1 MTDEKDKMILKKY
14 SIENIKLLPE
24 NDQDRRMAALLKL
37 QAAKS
42 IQENERERFG
52 RTLSKPMISEYN
64 KDSKK
69 PQLALTKRKV
79 TELSTPRMVSKDFGI
94 VKKFK
99 IPTATE
105 TSSSNIKLNVD
116 STKNS
121 NANGS
126 VELNRGSSVENSK
139 IDVQNTHLNLT
150 SATVSPATN
159 SLSLVGEYLSS
170 DESNS
175 ES

>member
-1 MTDEKDKMILKKY
+1 MICKKY
-14 SIENIKLLPE
+14 SIENVKLLPE

-52 RTLSKPMISEYN
+52 RALSKPMISEYN
-64 KDSKK
+64 KDPKK

-79 TELSTPRMVSKDFGI
+79 SELGTSRMVSKDFGI

-105 TSSSNIKLNVD
+105 TSRSHINFEESKELISGSNKK
-116 STKNS
+116 STV
-121 NANGS
+121 NGS

-139 IDVQNTHLNLT
+139 IIVQNTHLKLA
-150 SATVSPATN
+150 SATISPATN